1 MRTSENED
9 IHSKANSRPLQNDD
23 LDFQGNTASPTG
35 PDRAVGPEGT
45 SRVPADDP
53 KL

>member
-1 MRTSENED
+1 M
-9 IHSKANSRPLQNDD
+9 SKKLCDYWYSLQNNDPD
-23 LDFQGNTASPTG
+23 LQESTASPTG
-35 PDRAVGPEGT
+35 QDQSVGPEGT